1 MSILYRQNPD
11 MVATEMDGD
20 FVMMN
25 IATGEYYNI
34 RGSGARI
41 WELSSAPIAEL
52 DLVKAICDEFDV
64 EEAVCTTDV
73 RRFVAE
79 MLEAGLILKD

>member
-1 MSILYRQNPD
+1 MSALYRRNPD

-25 IATGEYYNI
+25 IGTGEYYNI

-41 WELSSAPIAEL
+41 WELAGAPISEL
-52 DLVKAICDEFDV
+52 DIVKTLCDEFEVD
-64 EEAVCTTDV
+64 EAVCTTDV
-73 RRFVAE
+73 RAFLAE
-79 MLEAGLILKD
+79 MLETGLILKD